1 MYNFGMPVTMVKD
14 AEVIKQIT
22 VKDFDS
28 FVNHSKIFGD
38 DGFFSTSVLNLENE
52 RWKEMRGIL

>member
-22 VKDFDS
+22 VKDFES
-28 FVNHSKIFGD
+28 FGNHTNNFGD
-38 DGFFSTSVLNLENE
+38 DGFFSHAVLNLENE
-52 RWKEMRGIL
+52 RWKEMRSIL